1 VKAQHT
7 LQALQDLTAVNS
19 LSSSLKVERWKT
31 FQVKAKESFNLKADK
46 RLKVKAEESFKV
58 KKV

>member
-7 LQALQDLTAVNS
+7 LQALQDLTTVSS
-19 LSSSLKVERWKT
+19 LSSSLKVARWKT
-31 FQVKAKESFNLKADK
+31 FPVKAKESFNLKADK
-46 RLKVKAEESFKV
+46 RLKVKAEKSFKV